1 MSDETN
7 NQESRPSAPS
17 GRSWTPPPSA
27 GSAPPPP
34 ARYQGGT
41 PAPDST
47 GGAPQPVRTG
57 GPAVHV
63 SAALVCGAIAVVGVV
78 LGLFL
83 KESVTE
89 GVPGVSLWD
98 QLSELWSIVAIV
110 AAVATL
116 LPALR
121 SVLSLGEQLAW
132 RFAAG
137 GAAALVLWW
146 VLFILPNI
154 NLNVS
159 FLATVGVVAA
169 VLAAWTSPGNRFL
182 ETADS
187 SSTP

>member
-1 MSDETN
+1 V
-7 NQESRPSAPS
+7 Q
-17 GRSWTPPPSA
+17 
-27 GSAPPPP
+27 
-34 ARYQGGT
+34 
-41 PAPDST
+41 
-47 GGAPQPVRTG
+47 
-57 GPAVHV
+57 V
-63 SAALVCGAIAVVGVV
+63 SAALIFGAIAVVGVV

-83 KESVTE
+83 KESVAE
-89 GVPGVSLWD
+89 GAPGVSLWD

-169 VLAAWTSPGNRFL
+169 VLAAWTSPGNPFL